1 MARTPRQPAHRRNH
15 KKTSPGKPP
24 NEAAL
29 EDNEARLEDA
39 RLAAAAEAARL
50 GAGGRL
56 RNNLGQYIKENAVH
70 LAEPVSAP
78 KPARPASGWRRR
90 GSSVPDIAPT
100 ALPEPFD
107 HPLNQAGKAVAAA
120 PTAPVAKAVTLEP
133 PPKKVASRKQ
143 RKATT
148 RSKRHQSEP
157 QGRRLFIGL
166 ILLLGLFTLG
176 YALYSDYTS
185 LP

>member
-1 MARTPRQPAHRRNH
+1 MARSHSR
-15 KKTSPGKPP
+15 KKPP
-24 NEAAL
+24 DRREPNGTL
-29 EDNEARLEDA
+29 MHSNDDRLRD
-39 RLAAAAEAARL
+39 AAEAARL
-50 GAGGRL
+50 GASDRL
-56 RNNLGQYIKENAVH
+56 RDNLGRYLKEKAVH
-70 LAEPVSAP
+70 LEEPVPAP
-78 KPARPASGWRRR
+78 KPARTASGGRRR
-90 GSSVPDIAPT
+90 GSSVPVIAPT
-100 ALPEPFD
+100 ALPEPYD
-107 HPLNQAGKAVAAA
+107 HPLNQAGKAEAAA

-143 RKATT
+143 RKGAT
-148 RSKRHQSEP
+148 RSKRQQSEP